1 MKTRISII
9 LLLAVS
15 LSACK
20 KNHANNPQP
29 SISGTWEL
37 RATKG
42 GNILPATYPAGNGN
56 LISFTNPSY
65 TNYKSG
71 SLVTQG
77 TFQQNVSDNNA
88 EIITFNSG
96 NFTNEKGILQL
107 DTLRLQPFNPEIA
120 TSYYVKMP

>member
-77 TFQQNVSDNNA
+77 TFQQNVSENNA
-88 EIITFNSG
+88 ETITFNSG

-107 DTLRLQPFNPEIA
+107 DTLRLQPFNPEFA
-120 TSYYVKMP
+120 TSYYIKMP